1 MPKIKDIDFDN
12 DIFDEFEESND
23 KKPKKHKKGKK
34 KKKKD
39 KNKKGN
45 RKSKKHKKGKKKNK
59 NKKDIEINQYSY
71 NGNSL
76 ATTNKIYKYKYNKN
90 FISKVLDALNVN
102 VDVESKIGVSIKDET
117 IAAAINLGSQLLRSF
132 IEKRMTK

>member
-12 DIFDEFEESND
+12 DIFDEFEEPND
-23 KKPKKHKKGKK
+23 KKSKKHKKDKK
-34 KKKKD
+34 KKKKY

-45 RKSKKHKKGKKKNK
+45 RKSKKHKKGKKK